1 MPKTTVCASS
11 RSLASRIKT
20 TRTYLRSGE
29 GITLAAL
36 CLFALSL
43 FVFPL
48 GLLLQVGLSDGS
60 GFSLGP
66 AIEMLSSGS
75 VPRALWRSLESAGI
89 SAAISLVAGTAVAL
103 VVGLTDA
110 RGKAVFT
117 FLLLIPMMI
126 PPHVTAIAWV
136 QAMGPSSPVLSTLG
150 LAPPPGSPH
159 PLYGRGGVIALL
171 AVQNMPLVFLVVL
184 AALRALPREMSDAAR
199 IAGAGAGVLLRRVV
213 LPLLAP
219 TLIAAFAL
227 AFVSALG
234 NFGIP
239 ALLGIPG
246 RYVTLP
252 VLIWQRLAAFGPSML
267 ADVAVISSILA
278 TVAVVVVLV
287 QTTLLNRARNALIG
301 PPQAPLRLALGRM
314 RMPVEGLLTALIVTT
329 LLLPVTAL
337 FGTALVVTYGLPLNA
352 DTITFDNFREIL
364 FEQSVTLRAFRN
376 STLTAGAAA
385 LLIAG
390 LCILL
395 ARMLAGPKGIQR
407 RIGFGISTLA
417 ETTYAIPG
425 LVISVAFILAFI
437 RPLPIFDISIYNTLA
452 IIFIAYLCA
461 FFSVALKP
469 ITAAFLQLDPGLDE
483 AARVSGAGFGQRMY
497 RITLPLVA
505 PAAASGA
512 ILVFLTAYNEVTVS
526 ALLWSTGTETIGT
539 AIYNYEDGGYTTLA
553 AAMSAVTVLATIL
566 LMTLLD
572 ILGRRLPP
580 GVVPW
585 RL

>member
-1 MPKTTVCASS
+1 M
-11 RSLASRIKT
+11 
-20 TRTYLRSGE
+20 RSGE
-29 GITLAAL
+29 GLTLAAL
-36 CLFALSL
+36 ILFALSL

-48 GLLLQVGLSDGS
+48 ALLTRVGLTDGE

-66 AIEMLSSGS
+66 AIEMLSQGS
-75 VPRALWRSLESAGI
+75 VRRALWRSLESAGV
-89 SAAISLVAGTAVAL
+89 SAILSLVTGTAIAL
-103 VVGLTDA
+103 LVGLTDI
-110 RGKAVFT
+110 RGRAIIT

-136 QAMGPSSPVLSTLG
+136 QAMGPSSPVLNTIG

-171 AVQNMPLVFLVVL
+171 AVQNIPLVFLVVL

-199 IAGAGAGVLLRRVV
+199 VSGAGAIVLLRRVI

-219 TLIAAFAL
+219 TLIAAYAL
-227 AFVSALG
+227 AFIAALG

-252 VLIWQRLAAFGPSML
+252 VLIWQRLSAFGPSML
-267 ADVAVISSILA
+267 ADVAVISAILA
-278 TVAVVVVLV
+278 SVAILLVLI
-287 QTTLLNRARNALIG
+287 QSTLLARTRNALIG
-301 PPQAPLRLALGRM
+301 PPQAPIYLALGRA
-314 RMPVEGLLTALIVTT
+314 RSSVETALWT
-329 LLLPVTAL
+329 LVAITFLLPITAL

-352 DTITFDNFREIL
+352 ETITFDNFREIL
-364 FEQSVTLRAFRN
+364 FEQSVTARAYRN
-376 STLTAGAAA
+376 STITAGVAA
-385 LLIAG
+385 LVIAA

-395 ARMLAGPKGIQR
+395 ARLLAGPKGPAR
-407 RIGFGISTLA
+407 RVGLGLSTLA
-417 ETTYAIPG
+417 EITYAIPG

-437 RPLPIFDISIYNTLA
+437 RPIPILDVSIYNTLA
-452 IIFIAYLCA
+452 IILLAYLCA
-461 FFSVALKP
+461 FFSIALKP
-469 ITAAFLQLDPGLDE
+469 ISAAFLQLDPALDE
-483 AARVSGAGFGQRMY
+483 AARVAGAGFWA
-497 RITLPLVA
+497 RIRRIALPLVA

-553 AAMSAVTVLATIL
+553 AAMSAVTVIATVA
-566 LMTLLD
+566 LMVLLD
-572 ILGRRLPP
+572 LMGRRLPP